1 MDQTPEE
8 IIQGIVLK
16 AKADYA
22 TGVSKNIFAQFS
34 ANGDKMREEFK
45 ATREATLKLS
55 SELLR
60 AGCNVGRMDRIS
72 TIIDAAAERPEAIDA
87 GVELLDDI
95 NATAIC
101 GLMWVNS
108 GTMDFPSETMGMS
121 SSMLLVFAG
130 LKAMA
135 FAQGVPSDGQKD
147 DGERLGERLGELAG
161 LIAAVMVGVTSE
173 PSDTEEELD
182 VRVEQAKKI
191 IGNGVLGA
199 LELIRVR
206 KAGEHN

>member
-1 MDQTPEE
+1 MDQTPEQ
-8 IIQGIVLK
+8 IIKGIVLK
-16 AKADYA
+16 AKVDYS
-22 TGVSKNIFAQFS
+22 TGAAKNIFAQFS
-34 ANGDKMREEFK
+34 PDGDEMREDFK

-72 TIIDAAAERPEAIDA
+72 TIIDAAVERPEAIDA

-108 GTMDFPSETMGMS
+108 GTTDFHSETQGMS
-121 SSMLLVFAG
+121 SSLLLVFAG

-135 FAQGVPSDGQKD
+135 FAQSVPSDGQKD
-147 DGERLGERLGELAG
+147 DGERFGGHLGELAG
-161 LIAAVMVGVTSE
+161 MIAAVMVGVTSD
-173 PSDTEEELD
+173 PSDSEEELD
-182 VRVEQAKKI
+182 VRLKQAQRI
-191 IGNGVLGA
+191 IANGILGA
-199 LELIRVR
+199 LELLRVR

>member
-1 MDQTPEE
+1 MDQTPEQ

-16 AKADYA
+16 AKVDYA
-22 TGVSKNIFAQFS
+22 SGAAKNIFAHLS
-34 ANGDKMREEFK
+34 DDVDKVRAEFK

-55 SELLR
+55 GELLK
-60 AGCNVGRMDRIS
+60 AGCNVGRMDRIA
-72 TIIDAAAERPEAIDA
+72 TMIDAEAERPEAIDA
-87 GVELLDDI
+87 GVDLLDDI

-108 GTMDFPSETMGMS
+108 GATDFHSEAQDMS
-121 SSMLLVFAG
+121 SSLLLVFAG

-135 FAQGVPSDGQKD
+135 FAQGVPSGGRGPSGF
-147 DGERLGERLGELAG
+147 GEHLAELAG
-161 LIAAVMVGVTSE
+161 LIASVIVGVTSD
-173 PSDTEEELD
+173 PSDSEEELD
-182 VRVEQAKKI
+182 ARIKQAKKI

-199 LELIRVR
+199 LELIRTR